1 MATDGNVL
9 LKKIT
14 QLLKEFDGKSSQN
27 YIDIIDDWSILNDID
42 SFCVF
47 KIPGIFDISKS
58 ESIKRV
64 EGIISSLRQS
74 MGYNII
80 YILFGDKANI
90 SLYFGI
96 VKNQRE
102 TKFPYSNA
110 ERIGKGILQP
120 GLESLL
126 CASGS
131 NMSLSSIEKQ
141 DILEKISKMSCC
153 GYLTGIADFL
163 DNEDQRTLN
172 YVIDVMGKEEFA
184 IVVIA
189 QPCIK
194 SELEDIERSLV
205 LAEYL
210 LEKEIRKE
218 DNTPNEYALNN
229 WHYFIKSKL
238 ISRIRLGKNRG
249 LFWGSCFLCS
259 KNTFALHRLKN
270 ALNDSIVQPNSSCGG
285 LLYHS
290 LDMKD
295 EICKKHFN
303 NLQIPCYINRYFNR
317 DSLASLI
324 VKGELGETEI
334 RCASWMSCK
343 EVANFMRLPDK
354 ETQGFFKNSY
364 VNFGLN
370 VSNNSNFEEQIFLGN
385 LITGSTNITNLNILD
400 KYLTPVF
407 LNKRYLNTHT
417 FITGVTGS
425 GKTTTC
431 QNVLINSNFPFLVI
445 EPAKT
450 EYRILKNQF
459 QDLVVFTLGK
469 QDVSPFY
476 LNPFEISK
484 GESITSRASML
495 KAAFEASFDMDAAIP
510 QIMEAAIYRVY
521 KNKGWNINNNLWN
534 GLGEN
539 DEGGPFNEGVFAFP
553 TITDYLEALK
563 EITEEQGF
571 DDRLKDEYIGS
582 INARFQ
588 SLLLGAKGQMLDTPK
603 SIDFDDLVKPGS
615 KVIIEMEEIRDGA
628 EKSLIMGLILINVMQ
643 AVKRMYLADETNSYR
658 HITLIE
664 EAHRLLGKFTEGDS
678 RNKRQGI
685 EVFTDMLAE
694 VRKYG
699 ESFIIVDQIPNKMTP
714 EILKNTNTKIVH
726 KIFAQDDKDVIGDAM
741 ALSEEQKAYL
751 SNLPTGRCIVISQGW
766 DKPLQVQVNK
776 KSFTDEKPPS
786 DEEIRKIAWQYYAR
800 PKVFKRGVFPGL
812 EQKDSVTENDVKQYI
827 RLMQQGKEWI
837 FLLKEY
843 CDQGITGH
851 NSKEK
856 YQEMLNGLK
865 QALQVTEDDDLIAN
879 FALHWLNLKSDKD
892 GKESLFDLLRAFR
905 NNDIEGET
913 FLRTLGLMHTFC

>member
-1 MATDGNVL
+1 MATDGKDL

-14 QLLKEFDGKSSQN
+14 QLLLDISENSQQN
-27 YIDIIDDWSILNDID
+27 CIDKIDVWSILNDID

-47 KIPGIFDISKS
+47 KVSGIFDLSGN
-58 ESIKRV
+58 EIKERV
-64 EGIISSLRQS
+64 EELVSSLRQS
-74 MGYNII
+74 VGCNIV
-80 YILFGDKANI
+80 YILFGDRTNISIYFGVVKSQWKANL
-90 SLYFGI
+90 LYG
-96 VKNQRE
+96 
-102 TKFPYSNA
+102 NA
-110 ERIGKGILQP
+110 KEIGKGILQP
-120 GLESLL
+120 GLENILF
-126 CASGS
+126 AS
-131 NMSLSSIEKQ
+131 SSDINLNNIEKSNL
-141 DILEKISKMSCC
+141 LERISKMSYCA
-153 GYLTGIADFL
+153 YLTGVADFL
-163 DNEDQRTLN
+163 ESNNQRSLN
-172 YVIDVMGKEEFA
+172 QVINVMGGEEYAVIVLAQPCAQSELTEIERNLILSEYLLKKEIGKEEKTPD
-184 IVVIA
+184 V
-189 QPCIK
+189 
-194 SELEDIERSLV
+194 
-205 LAEYL
+205 Y
-210 LEKEIRKE
+210 EI
-218 DNTPNEYALNN
+218 NN
-229 WHYFIKSKL
+229 WYHFIKNKL
-238 ISRIRLGKNRG
+238 IPRVQLGKNRG
-249 LFWGSCFLCS
+249 LFWSSCFLCS
-259 KNTFALHRLKN
+259 NNTLTLRRLGN
-270 ALNDSIVQPNSSCGG
+270 ALIDSIVQCDSSCGS
-285 LLYHS
+285 LQYHS
-290 LDMKD
+290 IGMKNG
-295 EICKKHFN
+295 IYKKYIN
-303 NLQIPCYINRYFNR
+303 NLQIPCYINNSLKR
-317 DSLASLI
+317 DSLARTI
-324 VKGELGETEI
+324 VTGEVGETEI
-334 RCASWMSCK
+334 RCATWMSCK

-354 ETQGFFKNSY
+354 ETQGFSKNSC
-364 VNFGLN
+364 VDFGLN
-370 VSNNSNFEEQIFLGN
+370 FPYDSNSEEMILLGN
-385 LITGSTNITNLNILD
+385 LVTKNINENSVFCKD
-400 KYLTPVF
+400 SKRVF
-407 LNKRYLNTHT
+407 LNKKILNTHT

-431 QNVLINSNFPFLVI
+431 QNILIDSNYPFLVI

-450 EYRILKNQF
+450 EYRVLVKN
-459 QDLVVFTLGK
+459 DPELIVFTLGR

-476 LNPFEISK
+476 LNPFELSK

-521 KNKGWNINNNLWN
+521 KNKGWNINNSLWN
-534 GLGEN
+534 GFGEN
-539 DEGGPFNEGVFAFP
+539 DEGGPFSNEVFAFP

-571 DDRLKDEYIGS
+571 DDRLKNEYIGS

-615 KVIIEMEEIRDGA
+615 KVIIEMEEIRDSA

-678 RNKRQGI
+678 KNKKQGI

-741 ALSEEQKAYL
+741 ALSEKQKAYL
-751 SNLPTGRCIVISQGW
+751 SNLPTGRCIVLSQGW

-786 DEEIRKIAWQYYAR
+786 DEEIRKIAWQYYAK
-800 PKVFKRGVFPGL
+800 PKVYKRGVLPGL

-827 RLMQQGKEWI
+827 RLVQQGKEWI

-843 CDQGITGH
+843 CDKGITGH

-879 FALHWLNLKSDKD
+879 FALHWLDLKSDKN
-892 GKESLFDLLRAFR
+892 GKKELLELLHAYRK
-905 NNDIEGET
+905 NDIEGEML
-913 FLRTLGLMHTFC
+913 LRTYGLMHSFC